1 MSQEK
6 SELQITASQADQLI
20 TVQMMTTYGP
30 ICFSCSPKAIQ
41 LGITTL
47 ATQISRGATDSVLPV
62 DLDISESAQ
71 QSLKQNAEIYCEHQA
86 KQFPKDAIEQFSRTA
101 RGYSQGTLEQFI
113 DNLPAAISLTMD
125 YLAIAA
131 LTLGQTNE
139 GPQSNLTVEEKR
151 QTLRRVLRDQFSEA
165 T

>member
-1 MSQEK
+1 MSQET
-6 SELQITASQADQLI
+6 SELQISASQADQLI

-30 ICFSCSPKAIQ
+30 ISFSCSPEAMQ

-47 ATQISRGATDSVLPV
+47 ASEIARGATDSVLLV
-62 DLDISESAQ
+62 DLDISEPTR
-71 QSLKQNAEIYCEHQA
+71 QSLRKSAEIYYEHDA

-101 RGYSQGTLEQFI
+101 HGYSQGTLEQFI
-113 DNLPAAISLTMD
+113 DNLPAAISLMMD

-139 GPQSNLTVEEKR
+139 GTQSNLTVAEKR
-151 QTLRRVLRDQFSEA
+151 QTLRKVLRDQFTRS
-165 T
+165 